1 MYETYYD
8 TLQPYFGQENLQ
20 LHYFDTNG
28 MILSMK
34 TQNIINDLKN
44 LEDIFDFSNL
54 DEKHELFSNK
64 NKKRLGFFEIE
75 TPKNIWI
82 DEFVCLRSKAYSFK
96 CKDNYEKK
104 IK

>member
-8 TLQPYFGQENLQ
+8 KLQPYFGQENLQ
-20 LHYFDTNG
+20 LHYIDTDG

-34 TQNIINDLKN
+34 TENIIKDLKS

-54 DEKHELFSNK
+54 DESHELFSNI
-64 NKKRLGFFEIE
+64 NKKVIGKFKNEC
-75 TPKNIWI
+75 PKNIWI

-96 CKDNYEKK
+96 CKNDIEKK